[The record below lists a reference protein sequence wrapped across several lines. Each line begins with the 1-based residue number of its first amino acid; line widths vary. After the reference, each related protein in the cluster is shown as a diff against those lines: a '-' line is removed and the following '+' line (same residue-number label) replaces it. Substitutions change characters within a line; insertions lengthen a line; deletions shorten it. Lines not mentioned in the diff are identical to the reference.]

1 MPQTPDDVG
10 VNITAEQGQ
19 SSEKASANT
28 ELANLFT
35 AAMAPFVGQMTK
47 LIENVSL
54 LLSSRDPESEEDGE
68 TAFVEAVEDS
78 DHERVDMEAS
88 LSDILES
95 KTTEKAAPRTSDA
108 FLQELA
114 QNPLV
119 KEQTSPSIH
128 EGLAGIFNG
137 LLSEKMADD
146 KIKAKLDKYTG
157 PENIKGLRT
166 SKVNPLI
173 WNQLSA
179 TMKAQD
185 ARFQKGQNVL
195 IGSVIAMTKA
205 ADLVLAKYSQDRDLI
220 TLLTDAITMAL
231 QFNHEVNHSRRVAM
245 KKELHK
251 DYAALCN
258 SSTVEGSSELL
269 FGDLSK
275 LAKDISEANKL
286 TKKVRPPHSTNS
298 RGDKYGGRSSYGSS
312 QGNRR
317 FHPYS
322 KGKPY
327 DFLGKRRFSKQRKKK
342 DGETS
347 QRQ

>member
-220 TLLTDAITMAL
+220 TLLTDATAMAL
-231 QFNHEVNHSRRVAM
+231 QFSHEVNHSRRLAM

-251 DYAALCN
+251 NYAALCN

-286 TKKVRPPHSTNS
+286 TKKVRPPHSTIPAVTS
-298 RGDKYGGRSSYGSS
+298 TGDAQVMVRARETEDFTPTQKGSPII
-312 QGNRR
+312 
-317 FHPYS
+317 F
-322 KGKPY
+322 
-327 DFLGKRRFSKQRKKK
+327 
-342 DGETS
+342 
-347 QRQ
+347 